1 MIFYILIWFIILLII
16 FSIFLIILNNK
27 INKFEQKIISLFFS
41 RSNNIPALYEVTK
54 NYIVKHDQVFKNSIN
69 LRKQELSQIDNKSDF
84 LTILQTE
91 TLIHKELNF
100 ILKLAKKHNDILK
113 DNKFLYIK
121 EIIINKSYDISENVD
136 TYKKIIKKYNKLI
149 NIKNLTILWFL
160 IPLYKKQ
167 SI

>member
-100 ILKLAKKHNDILK
+100 I
-113 DNKFLYIK
+113 
-121 EIIINKSYDISENVD
+121 
-136 TYKKIIKKYNKLI
+136 
-149 NIKNLTILWFL
+149 
-160 IPLYKKQ
+160 
-167 SI
+167 